1 MAERKGRNLPPR
13 TNSNSLLDMVRKG
26 LKTKGFIY
34 VTAGNLIFAVL
45 GGLFYLIGARI
56 LGVTNYGYI
65 SYYLS
70 LGFFMSSLPIL
81 GLSSTISTF
90 YPKEG
95 KDALLKESALLTFLL
110 GIIVGVVTALIV
122 IFFPAPVGSNSS
134 NNLLTS
140 IQLLAGGNPYFVSVI
155 PMILGNLQTS
165 LELLVGGN
173 INFVFVI
180 PMILGV
186 VFYTMALARALGRRE
201 YKKFFILNSLLRV
214 LEIGLVAVFYLFS
227 ARDLEKLMLVAYIAP
242 LFVVSYDYFKDLFSV
257 DRVSFHFAEVR
268 AKMTFTLHTWGMGF
282 AQASRS
288 VLDKIIVGFFFG
300 LLFLGTYNLAFQFL
314 VILLIIPQSL
324 LSYLLPEK
332 SGGST
337 SREIE
342 ILGIVAAA
350 AITILGFLLAPYLI
364 HWLFPGFSDSIPV
377 TQWLSLAVIPASI
390 ASIKTSVLLS
400 EERSKIVLG
409 GYVSALAVD
418 ILGILLL
425 GQTFQAVGFA
435 WAFFLSQV
443 ALMIILWVL
452 PSEKFARLRNRRKS
466 VAQVKKTKS

>member
-1 MAERKGRNLPPR
+1 MAERKGRNLPFGI
-13 TNSNSLLDMVRKG
+13 NSNSLLDMVRKG
-26 LKTKGFIY
+26 IKTKGFIY

-56 LGVTNYGYI
+56 LGVTNYGYV

-70 LGFFMSSLPIL
+70 LGFFTSSFPIL

-110 GIIVGVVTALIV
+110 AILIGTATALIV
-122 IFFPAPVGSNSS
+122 FFFPAPAGSDISS
-134 NNLLTS
+134 NLLTS
-140 IQLLAGGNPYFVSVI
+140 IQLLAAGNPYFVSMLPVLLEDFQNS
-155 PMILGNLQTS
+155 MLLLAGGNLD
-165 LELLVGGN
+165 
-173 INFVFVI
+173 FVFVI
-180 PMILGV
+180 PLILGV
-186 VFYTMALARALGRRE
+186 VFYTMALARALGSRE
-201 YKKFFILNSLLRV
+201 YKKYAILTSLVRV
-214 LEIGLVAVFYLFS
+214 LEIGLVVVLYFFGS
-227 ARDLEKLMLVAYIAP
+227 RDLEKLMLVAYIVP

-257 DRVSFHFAEVR
+257 DRISFHFAEVR
-268 AKMTFTLHTWGMGF
+268 AKINFTLHTWGMSF

-314 VILLIIPQSL
+314 IILLIIPQSL

-350 AITILGFLLAPYLI
+350 AITVLGFLLAPYFI
-364 HWLFPGFSDSIPV
+364 RWLFPGFSDSIPV

-390 ASIKTSVLLS
+390 ASIKTSALLS
-400 EERSKIVLG
+400 EERSKIVLEA
-409 GYVSALAVD
+409 YISALAIN
-418 ILGILLL
+418 ILGIFLL
-425 GQTFQAVGFA
+425 GQAYQAIGFA

-443 ALMIILWVL
+443 ALMTILWIL
-452 PSEKFARLRNRRKS
+452 PSQKFAKFRNRKKS
-466 VAQVKKTKS
+466 IA

>member
-1 MAERKGRNLPPR
+1 MVERKWRSLPFGV
-13 TNSNSLLDMVRKG
+13 NSNSLLEMVKKG
-26 LKTKGFIY
+26 IKTKGFIY
-34 VTAGNLIFAVL
+34 VTAGNLISAVL

-56 LGVTNYGYI
+56 LGVSNYGYV

-70 LGFFMSSLPIL
+70 LGFFTSSIPIL

-95 KDALLKESALLTFLL
+95 KDTLLKESALLTFLL
-110 GIIVGVVTALIV
+110 AVLVGVVTASIV
-122 IFFPAPVGSNSS
+122 FFFPAPAGSDSI

-140 IQLLAGGNPYFVSVI
+140 MHLFAVGSPYFVSMIPMILEDLQNSMLLLAGGNFD
-155 PMILGNLQTS
+155 
-165 LELLVGGN
+165 
-173 INFVFVI
+173 FVFVI
-180 PMILGV
+180 PLVLGV

-201 YKKFFILNSLLRV
+201 YKKYAIINSLLRV
-214 LEIGLVAVFYLFS
+214 LEIGLVLVFYFFG

-257 DRVSFHFAEVR
+257 NRMSFRFSEVR
-268 AKMTFTLHTWGMGF
+268 AKMSFTLHTWGMSF

-314 VILLIIPQSL
+314 LILLIIPQSL

-342 ILGIVAAA
+342 ILGVIAAA
-350 AITILGFLLAPYLI
+350 ATTVLGLLLAPYFI
-364 HWLFPGFSDSIPV
+364 RWLFPSFSNSIPV

-400 EERSKIVLG
+400 KERSKIVLG
-409 GYVSALAVD
+409 GYVAALAVN

-435 WAFFLSQV
+435 WAFFLSQL
-443 ALMIILWVL
+443 ALMIILWIL
-452 PSEKFARLRNRRKS
+452 PSEKFEKLRNRKKLAS
-466 VAQVKKTKS
+466 QV

>member
-1 MAERKGRNLPPR
+1 MAERKGHSLLGM
-13 TNSNSLLDMVRKG
+13 NSNSLLGMIRKG

-45 GGLFYLIGARI
+45 GGLFYLIGARM
-56 LGVTNYGYI
+56 LGVSNYGYV

-70 LGFFMSSLPIL
+70 LGFFMSSIPIL

-110 GIIVGVVTALIV
+110 GIIIGAAAALFV
-122 IFFPAPVGSNSS
+122 FLFPAPAGSDSI
-134 NNLLTS
+134 NNLLNS
-140 IQLLAGGNPYFVSVI
+140 IKLLAGGNPYYVSVT
-155 PMILGNLQTS
+155 PMILNNLQTS
-165 LELLVGGN
+165 MQLLVSGN
-173 INFVFVI
+173 IDFVFVF
-180 PMILGV
+180 PMIMGV
-186 VFYTMALARALGRRE
+186 VFYTMTLARALGRRE
-201 YKKFFILNSLLRV
+201 YKKYAILNSLLRV
-214 LEIGLVAVFYLFS
+214 LEIGLVVAFYFFS
-227 ARDLEKLMLVAYIAP
+227 AKDLEKLMLVAYIAP
-242 LFVVSYDYFKDLFSV
+242 LFVVSYDYFKDLFGV
-257 DRVSFHFAEVR
+257 DRVSFRFAEVR
-268 AKMTFTLHTWGMGF
+268 DKINFTLHTWGMSF

-332 SGGST
+332 SGGSA

-342 ILGIVAAA
+342 ILGIVAAV
-350 AITILGFLLAPYLI
+350 AITILGFLLAPYFI
-364 HWLFPGFSDSIPV
+364 RWLFPNFSDSIPV

-400 EERSKIVLG
+400 E
-409 GYVSALAVD
+409 
-418 ILGILLL
+418 
-425 GQTFQAVGFA
+425 
-435 WAFFLSQV
+435 
-443 ALMIILWVL
+443 
-452 PSEKFARLRNRRKS
+452 
-466 VAQVKKTKS
+466 